1 MRIKIVFSLA
11 ALRIVHCNR
20 LFNTLIDY
28 ESYSGSGL
36 MKEDFRFD
44 FGVFVMT
51 LNDINFCQRDMTV
64 WKINVH
70 TVYDGQ

>member
-1 MRIKIVFSLA
+1 MSHA
-11 ALRIVHCNR
+11 C
-20 LFNTLIDY
+20 
-28 ESYSGSGL
+28 SGL

-51 LNDINFCQRDMTV
+51 LNDINFCQRDKTV